1 MLGLQQ
7 FRKLQEYKE
16 LGLSR
21 LKVSEKLNLSYKTVC
36 NWWDRD
42 EEFFERF
49 QKEHEFVLDN
59 YRQYIIEI
67 LKICPQINNTVLLRR
82 VKDDFSDFDIPAATF
97 FRYVKKVREQ
107 TGLLKPARKFAV
119 REVTEPG
126 YEGQVDFGQYV
137 MKMMYGRNIRIY
149 FFSMVLSYSRMKF
162 AYFSAEPFDAKKTIE
177 GHVYAFR
184 YFGGRPQM
192 IVYDQDK
199 TMVVSENLGDVIFVK
214 EFEDFI
220 RETGFSIYL
229 CRGYDPSTKGKVEK
243 TVDFVKHQFLDGRMY
258 YGIDRLNCEFLDWL
272 DREGNGLI
280 NDITKKVPRDMFKK
294 EYPKL
299 IKYYEKRNDESVVHT
314 VYHDTIEYRENLY
327 KLPSGN
333 INDGD
338 RIRIERYDD
347 QLLFYHA
354 TTNELVCKHKLVSG
368 KGNIVTLP
376 KAEKEELSIE
386 ELLHKDFA
394 EYDDA
399 IKFLKRMREQKSRYV
414 YPQCRKLERMRRYY
428 KDKKIVEGMRYCLS
442 VDTCTVFE
450 LSSWLVMDMGIEI
463 AKPYLNQHTIRHYKD
478 RASEIEKE
486 LKENG
491 RG

>member
-137 MKMMYGRNIRIY
+137 MKTMYGRNIRIY

-162 AYFSAEPFDAKKTIE
+162 AYFSAEPFDAKKNIE

-243 TVDFVKHQFLDGRMY
+243 TVDFVKHQFLDGRIY
-258 YGIDRLNCEFLDWL
+258 YGIDRLNCEFIDWL

-299 IKYYEKRNDESVVHT
+299 IKYYERKNDESVVHT

-327 KLPSGN
+327 KLP
-333 INDGD
+333 
-338 RIRIERYDD
+338 
-347 QLLFYHA
+347 L
-354 TTNELVCKHKLVSG
+354 
-368 KGNIVTLP
+368 
-376 KAEKEELSIE
+376 
-386 ELLHKDFA
+386 
-394 EYDDA
+394 
-399 IKFLKRMREQKSRYV
+399 
-414 YPQCRKLERMRRYY
+414 
-428 KDKKIVEGMRYCLS
+428 
-442 VDTCTVFE
+442 
-450 LSSWLVMDMGIEI
+450 
-463 AKPYLNQHTIRHYKD
+463 
-478 RASEIEKE
+478 
-486 LKENG
+486 
-491 RG
+491 

>member
-82 VKDDFSDFDIPAATF
+82 IKDDFSDFDIPSATF
-97 FRYVKKVREQ
+97 FRYVKKVRDQ

-137 MKMMYGRNIRIY
+137 MKTMYGRNIRIY

-243 TVDFVKHQFLDGRMY
+243 TVDFVKHQFLDGRIY
-258 YGIDRLNCEFLDWL
+258 YGIDRLNCEFIDWL
-272 DREGNGLI
+272 DREGNGLV

-299 IKYYEKRNDESVVHT
+299 IKYYERKNDESVVHT
-314 VYHDTIEYRENLY
+314 VYHDTIEYRDNLY
-327 KLPSGN
+327 KLPLGN

-368 KGNIVTLP
+368 KGSIVTLP
-376 KAEKEELSIE
+376 NAKKEELSIE

-428 KDKKIVEGMRYCLS
+428 KDKKIVEGMRY
-442 VDTCTVFE
+442 
-450 LSSWLVMDMGIEI
+450 
-463 AKPYLNQHTIRHYKD
+463 
-478 RASEIEKE
+478 
-486 LKENG
+486 
-491 RG
+491 

>member
-7 FRKLQEYKE
+7 FKKLQEYKE

-49 QKEHEFVLDN
+49 QREHEFVLDN

-82 VKDDFSDFDIPAATF
+82 IKDDFSDFDIPAATF

-137 MKMMYGRNIRIY
+137 MKTMYGRNIRIY

-177 GHVYAFR
+177 GHIYAFR

-243 TVDFVKHQFLDGRMY
+243 TVDFVKHQFLDGRIY
-258 YGIDRLNCEFLDWL
+258 YGIDRLNCEFIDWL

-314 VYHDTIEYRENLY
+314 VYHDTIEYRDNLY
-327 KLPSGN
+327 KLPLGN

-354 TTNELVCKHKLVSG
+354 TTNELVCKHNLVSG

-376 KAEKEELSIE
+376 KA
-386 ELLHKDFA
+386 D
-394 EYDDA
+394 
-399 IKFLKRMREQKSRYV
+399 
-414 YPQCRKLERMRRYY
+414 
-428 KDKKIVEGMRYCLS
+428 
-442 VDTCTVFE
+442 
-450 LSSWLVMDMGIEI
+450 
-463 AKPYLNQHTIRHYKD
+463 N
-478 RASEIEKE
+478 
-486 LKENG
+486 
-491 RG
+491 

>member
-1 MLGLQQ
+1 MINDEKALITKIQEVINEMLGLQQ
-7 FRKLQEYKE
+7 FKKLQEYKE
-16 LGLSR
+16 LGLSK
-21 LKVSEKLNLSYKTVC
+21 LKVAEKLNLSYKTVC
-36 NWWDRD
+36 NWWDRN
-42 EEFFERF
+42 EEFFESF

-82 VKDDFSDFDIPAATF
+82 VKDDFSDFDIPPATF
-97 FRYVKKVREQ
+97 YRYVKKVREQ

-119 REVTEPG
+119 REETEPG

-137 MKMMYGRNIRIY
+137 MKTMYGKNVRIY

-162 AYFSAEPFDAKKTIE
+162 AFFSVEPFDAKKTIE
-177 GHVYAFR
+177 GHIYAFR

-229 CRGYDPSTKGKVEK
+229 CKGYDPSTKGKVEK
-243 TVDFVKHQFLDGRMY
+243 TVDFVKHQFLDGRIY
-258 YGIDRLNCEFLDWL
+258 YGIDRLNAEFLDWL

-280 NDITKKVPRDMFKK
+280 KETTKKVPRDMYKK

-299 IKYYEKRNDESVVHT
+299 IKYYERKNDEIAVHT
-314 VYHDTIEYRENLY
+314 VYHDTIEYRDNLY
-327 KLPSGN
+327 KLPQGN

-347 QLLFYHA
+347 QLMFYHA
-354 TTNELVCKHKLVSG
+354 TTNDLICKHKLVG
-368 KGNIVTLP
+368 
-376 KAEKEELSIE
+376 
-386 ELLHKDFA
+386 
-394 EYDDA
+394 
-399 IKFLKRMREQKSRYV
+399 
-414 YPQCRKLERMRRYY
+414 C
-428 KDKKIVEGMRYCLS
+428 EG
-442 VDTCTVFE
+442 TT
-450 LSSWLVMDMGIEI
+450 
-463 AKPYLNQHTIRHYKD
+463 AT
-478 RASEIEKE
+478 
-486 LKENG
+486 G
-491 RG
+491 RSPRV